1 MSFTNATANQQLL
14 KDFRSIDLSLKASA
28 SKQKAA
34 SQAGDDADSVL
45 LSKTLVLTETLP
57 KLSRSGVKL
66 MFEKVGDK
74 VSAGVRKNRPTVDGG
89 SSRQKTEQILTTRGK
104 RDR

>member
-74 VSAGVRKNRPTVDGG
+74 VSAGLSKKPTNCC
-89 SSRQKTEQILTTRGK
+89 RGNQPAEN
-104 RDR
+104 

>member
-1 MSFTNATANQQLL
+1 M
-14 KDFRSIDLSLKASA
+14 
-28 SKQKAA
+28 
-34 SQAGDDADSVL
+34 L

-74 VSAGVRKNRPTVDGG
+74 VSAGVSKKTDQLFSGEAAGRKLNK
-89 SSRQKTEQILTTRGK
+89 S
-104 RDR
+104 

>member
-1 MSFTNATANQQLL
+1 M
-14 KDFRSIDLSLKASA
+14 
-28 SKQKAA
+28 
-34 SQAGDDADSVL
+34 L

-74 VSAGVRKNRPTVDGG
+74 VSAGVSKKPTNC
-89 SSRQKTEQILTTRGK
+89 
-104 RDR
+104 